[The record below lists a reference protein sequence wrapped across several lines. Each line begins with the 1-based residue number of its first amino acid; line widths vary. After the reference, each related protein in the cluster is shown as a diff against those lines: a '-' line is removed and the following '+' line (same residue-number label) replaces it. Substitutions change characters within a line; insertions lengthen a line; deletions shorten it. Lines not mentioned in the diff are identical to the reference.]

1 MAYQLIK
8 VEHPRAGV
16 ALITL
21 NRPERRNA
29 LSIQMRE
36 ELYQALQEQR
46 VNDDV
51 RVLVFTGA
59 GPCFCSGFDLSEFG
73 KPERLDD
80 LITSSAKL
88 YRALWYYPK
97 ATIAAVDGPA
107 LAGGLDLLVFCD
119 IRLCTAS
126 AVFGHPQVK
135 FGGVPIYTPLRWIV
149 GDTAARS
156 LCLRGNYIDAQEAL
170 RIGLVGE
177 VLPADGHVPRAL
189 EIAEEIMEAPPESL
203 AFSKAYMQRSPDSS
217 FDTSF
222 YFEHDDSFRRRME
235 VIVRNRA
242 RS

>member
-8 VEHPRAGV
+8 VEYPRAGV
-16 ALITL
+16 AQITM

-36 ELYQALQEQR
+36 ELYQALQEER

-51 RVLVFTGA
+51 RVVIFTGA
-59 GPCFCSGFDLSEFG
+59 GPCFSSGFDLSEFG

-80 LITSSAKL
+80 LINSSAKF
-88 YRALWYYPK
+88 YRSLWYYPK
-97 ATIAAVDGPA
+97 ATIAAIDGPA

-119 IRLCTAS
+119 IRLCTES

-177 VLPADGHVPRAL
+177 VLPADGHLPRAL
-189 EIAEEIMEAPPESL
+189 EIADEIMEAPPESL

-217 FDTSF
+217 FDTAF

-235 VIVRNRA
+235 VIVRNRE